1 MHVDHPRG
9 VSPGH
14 ERGVAL
20 MALGTVTFDRLP
32 LANGY
37 ISGEFKAVY
46 DLGNGKY
53 EHGGADLSVQTGP
66 TLGAHVVNPDAYP
79 ERAKVYAIN
88 PDNGGD
94 YGNHV
99 ILDHQGTAEWSMY
112 AHLDRFAP
120 GLKVGQI
127 LAPGQLIGY
136 AGSTGK
142 STGPHLHWEVV
153 TNRSAPT
160 FGAIRSAPGADGV
173 ARLVPGITLRNP
185 RDFMVAAPTLT
196 LADLDAKINSLN
208 TAVGNDRLASVARDN
223 DLSKR
228 LGAIEKPI
236 QAFVDARAKG

>member
-1 MHVDHPRG
+1 
-9 VSPGH
+9 
-14 ERGVAL
+14 

-32 LANGY
+32 LVGGY
-37 ISGEFKAVY
+37 ISGEFREVY

-53 EHGGADLSVQTGP
+53 EHGGADLVVANGT
-66 TLGAHVVNPDAYP
+66 TLGASVVNPDAYP

-99 ILDHQGTAEWSMY
+99 ILDHQGTEEWSMY

-120 GLKVGQI
+120 GLRVGQI
-127 LAPGQLIGY
+127 LAPGELIGY
-136 AGSTGK
+136 AGTTGK

-173 ARLVPGITLRNP
+173 ARLIPGITLRNP
-185 RDFMVAAPTLT
+185 RDFMGAITTTPTLT
-196 LADLDAKINSLN
+196 LAELAAAHASLN
-208 TAVGNDRLASVARDN
+208 TAVGNDRLAS
-223 DLSKR
+223 
-228 LGAIEKPI
+228 
-236 QAFVDARAKG
+236 QAADRALDSRVKALEGIFAAMAKAMPKG